1 MNIKDYYEK
10 KKELEY
16 LITYNERI
24 HCPRVAEKGLYRH
37 GTLPTPTP
45 RNEALHRRGISS
57 AERSLSQE
65 SRRF

>member
-24 HCPRVAEKGLYRH
+24 HMWQKRRLSKH
-37 GTLPTPTP
+37 GKQDD
-45 RNEALHRRGISS
+45 RNKQFEQIWLKNRRSPS
-57 AERSLSQE
+57 T
-65 SRRF
+65 

>member
-24 HCPRVAEKGLYRH
+24 HCPRVAEKWRRELRMLEQRH
-37 GTLPTPTP
+37 EMEVEDGRTTDD
-45 RNEALHRRGISS
+45 
-57 AERSLSQE
+57 
-65 SRRF
+65 

>member
-24 HCPRVAEKGLYRH
+24 HCPRVAEKWRRELRMLEQRYQAEKEEEDGKS
-37 GTLPTPTP
+37 GC
-45 RNEALHRRGISS
+45 RNRR
-57 AERSLSQE
+57 
-65 SRRF
+65 

>member
-24 HCPRVAEKGLYRH
+24 HCPRVAEKWRRELSRLCVSIWRNVGREGTISAWHDVNTSYRK
-37 GTLPTPTP
+37 
-45 RNEALHRRGISS
+45 
-57 AERSLSQE
+57 
-65 SRRF
+65 

>member
-24 HCPRVAEKGLYRH
+24 HCPRVAEKW
-37 GTLPTPTP
+37 
-45 RNEALHRRGISS
+45 RR
-57 AERSLSQE
+57 ELSRLEQRYQSE
-65 SRRF
+65 KEEEDGRTTDD